1 LPAEAAEKSSAFD
14 RKKPGYTME
23 AQNRMLQGEYAYNRV
38 GTGPSGLIAAGAGG
52 GLGLGPRVELSG
64 NAVIMFRIPESR
76 VLVPSE
82 MIAVGDAYDE
92 PFKPQDDGLTL
103 MWGFQIGDEMELFK
117 SKKPYRTD
125 FGVNK
130 RGKLIAEQAA
140 LNAAEPQPK

>member
-1 LPAEAAEKSSAFD
+1 
-14 RKKPGYTME
+14 
-23 AQNRMLQGEYAYNRV
+23 MLQGEYAYNRV

-92 PFKPQDDGLTL
+92 PFKPQDDGT
-103 MWGFQIGDEMELFK
+103 
-117 SKKPYRTD
+117 
-125 FGVNK
+125 
-130 RGKLIAEQAA
+130 
-140 LNAAEPQPK
+140 NAASLSRSRLRSTRRSRNRSRADL